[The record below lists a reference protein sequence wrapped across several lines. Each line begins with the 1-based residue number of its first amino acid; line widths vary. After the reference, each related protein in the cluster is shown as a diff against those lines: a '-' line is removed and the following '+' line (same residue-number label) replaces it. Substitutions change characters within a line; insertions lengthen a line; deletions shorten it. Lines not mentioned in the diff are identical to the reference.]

1 MQWSTYQLAGVP
13 AKSLPSFGFHR
24 VCKYPERLSVGRVRD
39 IPYRASTERSIEQVY
54 MEAPRSQHGTRIL
67 KFPGNVVVNLEG
79 EMRLQILY
87 NIECLGKLDSSVS
100 NITTRAINSGRLKK
114 V

>member
-1 MQWSTYQLAGVP
+1 MP
-13 AKSLPSFGFHR
+13 AKSLPSFSFHR
-24 VCKYPERLSVGRVRD
+24 VCKYLERLSVWRVRD
-39 IPYRASTERSIEQVY
+39 IPYRSSTERSIEQVY
-54 MEAPRSQHGTRIL
+54 MEAPHSQHGTHIL
-67 KFPGNVVVNLEG
+67 KFPGNVAVNLEG

-100 NITTRAINSGRLKK
+100 DITTRAINPRRLKK